1 MSERGQAGTE
11 AGQAGVS
18 GAPGQQGEGAISWP
32 RYRGTYRAAVVGHT
46 GRGNYGH
53 GLDLAFAGLPGVEVV
68 AVADPDAAGR
78 AGALART
85 GAPRGYAAY
94 GELLEREAP
103 DLLAVGPRQPDQREA
118 MLLAA
123 MRAGVKAIY
132 TEKPFARTLEEADRI
147 LAEAEERGVRI
158 AVAHQNRAFPG
169 PRLARRLLAEG
180 RIGRLRALKAYGKQ
194 DRRGGGQDL
203 MVLGT
208 HMLDLMRFFCGDARW
223 CHARVVDGGAE
234 ATPDAVREG
243 EEAVGPVA
251 GDDIWAGYGFDG
263 GVSGSYE
270 SARAA
275 DGGSGSDYF
284 RLELCGT
291 GGTISIWSS
300 ATAPLY
306 YCPRSFALP
315 NHPEEWEALPTDAVQ
330 GELIAAGG
338 LSAPPTGAGAM
349 HAANQLLVVDLLA
362 ALEAGREP
370 LSSGHDARAAL
381 EMIMAVYW
389 SHLRAQ
395 RVPLPLAERAH
406 PLLHWQTRAG
416 DGLAGLSGAGRAPDR
431 RASEVGR

>member
-1 MSERGQAGTE
+1 MSEARREGPGT
-11 AGQAGVS
+11 
-18 GAPGQQGEGAISWP
+18 
-32 RYRGTYRAAVVGHT
+32 RYRAAVVGET
-46 GRGNYGH
+46 GRGGYGH

-78 AGALART
+78 AAAQART

-94 GELLEREAP
+94 EDLLAREAP
-103 DLLAVGPRQPDQREA
+103 DLLAVAPHWMQGREERV
-118 MLLAA
+118 LAA
-123 MRAGVKAIY
+123 ARAGVRGLLV
-132 TEKPFARTLEEADRI
+132 EKPFAASLDEADRM
-147 LAEAEERGVRI
+147 LAACAAHGVQVV
-158 AVAHQNRAFPG
+158 VAHQNRAFPG
-169 PRLARRLLAEG
+169 PRLARRLVAEG

-203 MVLGT
+203 TVLGT
-208 HMLDLMRFFCGDARW
+208 HMLDLMRFFSGDARW
-223 CHARVVDGGAE
+223 CHARVVDGGAD
-234 ATPDAVREG
+234 ATPGAVREG

-300 ATAPLY
+300 PTAPLY
-306 YCPRSFALP
+306 FCPRSFALP
-315 NHPEEWEALPTDAVQ
+315 NHPEEWEAIPTESVQ
-330 GELIAAGG
+330 RELVAAGG
-338 LSAPPTGAGAM
+338 LPEPPPPAGAM
-349 HAANQLLVVDLLA
+349 HPANQLLVVDLLA

-389 SHLRAQ
+389 SHMGAQ
-395 RVPLPLAERAH
+395 RVPLPFAERAH
-406 PLLHWQTRAG
+406 PLQLWA
-416 DGLAGLSGAGRAPDR
+416 R
-431 RASEVGR
+431 RAEETPAGGVRW

>member
-1 MSERGQAGTE
+1 M
-11 AGQAGVS
+11 
-18 GAPGQQGEGAISWP
+18 
-32 RYRGTYRAAVVGHT
+32 
-46 GRGNYGH
+46 
-53 GLDLAFAGLPGVEVV
+53 V

-103 DLLAVGPRQPDQREA
+103 DLLAVGPRQPDQREE

-132 TEKPFARTLEEADRI
+132 TEKPFARTLDEADRI
-147 LAEAEERGVRI
+147 LEEAEERGVRI

-169 PRLARRLLAEG
+169 PRLARRLVAEG

-234 ATPDAVREG
+234 ATPGAVREG

-300 ATAPLY
+300 ATAPLS
-306 YCPRSFALP
+306 YCPRPFALP
-315 NHPEEWEALPTDAVQ
+315 NHPEEWEAIPTDTVQ

-338 LSAPPTGAGAM
+338 LPQPPVVGGGRGDEPAGRTGAGAM

-395 RVPLPLAERAH
+395 RVPLPLAERDH
-406 PLLHWQTRAG
+406 PLLHWQARAG
-416 DGLAGLSGAGRAPDR
+416 DGLDGLSGTGRAPDR
-431 RASEVGR
+431 RAQGAGR